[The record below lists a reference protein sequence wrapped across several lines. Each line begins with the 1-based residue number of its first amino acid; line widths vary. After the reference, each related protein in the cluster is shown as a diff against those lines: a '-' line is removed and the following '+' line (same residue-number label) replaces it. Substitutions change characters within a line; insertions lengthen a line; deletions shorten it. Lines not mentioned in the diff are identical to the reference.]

1 MLTLQWKAETSIP
14 VEAECIRPDQL
25 ADQNLDEIRALTV
38 FHGNR
43 KERLGDYFTVSGDAS
58 DQNVLVEGDCR
69 RVKWIGAGM
78 TTGKITVQGN
88 VGMHCGSEMSGGSI
102 DIQGNAGDWLGAE
115 LRGGLIQ
122 VKGDAGHLVRAAYR
136 GAEKGM
142 RGGVILVHGS
152 AGNEVAGHMRRGL
165 IAIGGTCGDFTG
177 VSMIAG
183 SVFLFGKIGVR
194 LGAGMKRGS
203 LILLYSTI
211 GSEEDPDA
219 ISEARSDLLS
229 TFRYNCSYRPAFLDI
244 YLREIRR
251 LGMVVPERCFEGLFT
266 RFSGDLVALG
276 KGEILIH
283 SG

>member
-25 ADQNLDEIRALTV
+25 ADQNLDQIRALTV

-43 KERLGDYFTVSGDAS
+43 KERLGDFFATSGDAS
-58 DQNVLVEGDCR
+58 DQNIVVEGDCR
-69 RVKWIGAGM
+69 RVKWIGSGM

-102 DIQGNAGDWLGAE
+102 VVQGNAGDWLGAE

-122 VKGDAGHLVRAAYR
+122 VKGDAGHLVGAAYR

-142 RGGVILVHGS
+142 RGGTILVHGS

-165 IAIGGTCGDFTG
+165 IAIGGACGDFPG

-183 SVFLFGKIGVR
+183 SVFLFGKVGVR

-203 LILLYSTI
+203 LILLDPTTA
-211 GSEEDPDA
+211 SEENQNSIP
-219 ISEARSDLLS
+219 EEHSDLLS
-229 TFRYNCSYRPAFLDI
+229 TFRYNCVYRPAFIDL
-244 YLREIRR
+244 YLREICG

-266 RFSGDLVALG
+266 RFSGDLVSLG